1 MVCPLSNPS
10 ICTLDP
16 VSCLLE
22 GIAPARFSFHT
33 DSIKLSFFFPL
44 NHPYKNTKQAL
55 KTKLFT
61 LFVSSYNSFIVI
73 PFAIRKFLELSILW
87 LQSLSNSF
95 FILIFPLCTLHT
107 FCNCLTAKSR
117 TWLSDFTFTHWR
129 RKWQP
134 TPVFLPGESQGQG
147 SLVGCRLWGPTESD
161 STEVT
166 QQQQQHSS

>member
-1 MVCPLSNPS
+1 MSQASNPSSSSFSLTLKIEASGKELAQVPTTTYTHLLALPSVCPLPVVCPLSNPS

-33 DSIKLSFFFPL
+33 DSINL

-117 TWLSDFTFTHWR
+117 T
-129 RKWQP
+129 
-134 TPVFLPGESQGQG
+134 
-147 SLVGCRLWGPTESD
+147 
-161 STEVT
+161 
-166 QQQQQHSS
+166 

>member
-1 MVCPLSNPS
+1 MSQASNPSSSSFSLTLKIETSGKELPQVPTTTYTHLLALPSVCPRPVVCPLSNPS

-33 DSIKLSFFFPL
+33 DSIKLSFFSPL

-117 TWLSDFTFTHWR
+117 T
-129 RKWQP
+129 
-134 TPVFLPGESQGQG
+134 
-147 SLVGCRLWGPTESD
+147 
-161 STEVT
+161 
-166 QQQQQHSS
+166 